1 MSLQSR
7 VWSPHSRSHSHT
19 HSPTHSCSHSH
30 FPTHSDSS
38 THSHSPS
45 RSPFSIFNFQ
55 FSIIH
60 YQLSTSIANFAIPY
74 SAIHKVIKV
83 ENLTKVYGTQKAVNN
98 ISFDAEPG
106 KILGFLGPNGAGK
119 STTMKM
125 ITCFIPQTAG
135 KITVCGYD
143 VITQSMEVRQQ
154 VGYLPE
160 NNPLYLD
167 MYVKEYLGFVA
178 GLHHMENPAK
188 RIAEMIEKTGLEREQ
203 KKRIGQLSKGYRQRV
218 GLAQAMLHDPKVLIL
233 DEPTSGLDP
242 NQLTEIRKLIK
253 ELGKEKT
260 VILSTHIMQEV
271 EAICDQVVIINKG
284 ELVANADTKTLQTQ
298 AAGNA
303 TYKATFDKSTT
314 KTALQAVAGVKQ
326 AQNLKDNTWIL
337 ESANNTDIRTSIFDF
352 AVKNGLVLLEM
363 NKEEEKLEDI
373 FRKLT
378 K

>member
-1 MSLQSR
+1 M
-7 VWSPHSRSHSHT
+7 
-19 HSPTHSCSHSH
+19 
-30 FPTHSDSS
+30 
-38 THSHSPS
+38 
-45 RSPFSIFNFQ
+45 
-55 FSIIH
+55 
-60 YQLSTSIANFAIPY
+60 
-74 SAIHKVIKV
+74 IKV

-178 GLHHMENPAK
+178 GLHHMENPTK

-284 ELVANADTKTLQTQ
+284 ELVANADTKTLQSQ
-298 AAGNA
+298 AKGKI
-303 TYKATFDKSTT
+303 TYKASFDKTTT
-314 KTALQAVAGVKQ
+314 KTALQAVAGVNQ
-326 AQNLKDNTWIL
+326 AQNIQDNTWLL
-337 ESANNTDIRTSIFDF
+337 ESDSHTDIRTSIFDF